1 VLAAQCVGSPSARHR
16 PPTAQAAAARSIR
29 LARQGT
35 QGIATPPKEI
45 FTKKAIKPTIPKGSN
60 EKKVRALAEYYD
72 NQTDEEGAAEIEN
85 AEEIPGETWLP
96 VPKELVPAVK
106 KMIAR
111 HRKTRVKC

>member
-1 VLAAQCVGSPSARHR
+1 VVAVPRNDVTDGWRLQRTTCEARNSRHTDAAEGDLHEESNQ
-16 PPTAQAAAARSIR
+16 
-29 LARQGT
+29 
-35 QGIATPPKEI
+35 
-45 FTKKAIKPTIPKGSN
+45 TKFPKGWN

-106 KMIAR
+106 KMIAL
-111 HRKTRVKC
+111 HRKARVKC